1 MKEVISIFFCF
12 LLSLPLAAHT
22 EKTANN
28 NTGGSGYESEKTEEA
43 KELES
48 NNEAE
53 SVEKSENLDA
63 EPDSSYYSVNKFN
76 FLFYFVYKMKYMD
89 NEAEVETPTN

>member
-1 MKEVISIFFCF
+1 MKKYFSILFCTLF
-12 LLSLPLAAHT
+12 SLSALANT
-22 EKTANN
+22 EN
-28 NTGGSGYESEKTEEA
+28 NTNKIGDGGVYKAEASTEA
-43 KELES
+43 KELNA

-53 SVEKSENLDA
+53 SAEQSEESGA

-89 NEAEVETPTN
+89 EETEVETSDD